1 MGSHVELKTGQ
12 AHGPT
17 SVGHCATRA
26 VTEVRMTGVGMTGV
40 EMTGDEDNWS
50 ENHWMCDI

>member
-1 MGSHVELKTGQ
+1 MGSHVKLKTSQ

-17 SVGHCATRA
+17 RVEHCATRA

-40 EMTGDEDNWS
+40 GMTGDEDDWS
-50 ENHWMCDI
+50 EDHWGCDI